1 MRTFEKYKTNLK
13 VHDNAIYSYDTKVA
27 VIEEDRIIQLA
38 YHTVTTQKHIR
49 YAAQELGLRLIE
61 TKVKA

>member
-1 MRTFEKYKTNLK
+1 MKTFEKYKTNLK

-27 VIEEDRIIQLA
+27 VIEKDRIIQLA
-38 YHTVTTQKHIR
+38 YYTVTTQRHIR

-61 TKVKA
+61 TRVRV